1 MEDGKSKEQRFE
13 ERYGDP
19 GTKVIIPGGGTGGM
33 VAVEIAV
40 ILMVFVVIW
49 LL

>member
-1 MEDGKSKEQRFE
+1 MTDKTDEEVFK

-33 VAVEIAV
+33 VGVEVAVV
-40 ILMVFVVIW
+40 LMTVVVWW